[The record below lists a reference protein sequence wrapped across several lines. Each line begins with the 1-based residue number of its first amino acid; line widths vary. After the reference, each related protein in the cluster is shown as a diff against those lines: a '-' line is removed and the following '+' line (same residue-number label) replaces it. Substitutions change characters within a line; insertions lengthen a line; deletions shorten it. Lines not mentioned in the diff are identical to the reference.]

1 MKMKKVSLL
10 HGDITTLPVD
20 ALVNSAN
27 KSLLG
32 GGGLDYVIHKK
43 AGILMKNA
51 CIELN
56 KAKGGC
62 KTGSAEVTIAGDLP
76 AKSVIHAV
84 GPRWLDGTKD
94 EPQLLC
100 DTYSNALLRA
110 EKITAKTVSFPNIST
125 GIYSFPPQLA
135 AEIAIG
141 TVLST
146 LMTYRT
152 VEHVFFVSKE
162 REHYETYRNI
172 LLQLEDPHIDILL

>member
-1 MKMKKVSLL
+1 M
-10 HGDITTLPVD
+10 
-20 ALVNSAN
+20 
-27 KSLLG
+27 
-32 GGGLDYVIHKK
+32 
-43 AGILMKNA
+43 
-51 CIELN
+51 
-56 KAKGGC
+56 
-62 KTGSAEVTIAGDLP
+62 TIAGDLP
-76 AKSVIHAV
+76 AKFVIHAV

>member
-1 MKMKKVSLL
+1 MKLKKVSLI

-51 CIELN
+51 CKKLN
-56 KAKGGC
+56 TEKGGC
-62 KTGSAEVTIAGDLP
+62 KTGHADVTIAGDLP
-76 AKSVIHAV
+76 AKFVIHAV
-84 GPRWLDGTKD
+84 GPRWLDGTRG

-100 DTYSNALLRA
+100 NAYINALLRA
-110 EKITAKTVSFPNIST
+110 EEVKAKTVSFPNIST
-125 GIYSFPPQLA
+125 GIYSFPQQLA

-141 TVLST
+141 TILST
-146 LMTYRT
+146 LPTYSAIK
-152 VEHVFFVSKE
+152 HIFFVCKE
-162 REHYETYRNI
+162 IKHYETYKNI
-172 LLQLEDPHIDILL
+172 LLGLEDSHIDILI